1 MKKLPILL
9 ILILSIF
16 SWGFGTS
23 LAVPGKEAN
32 FNFEKRSNLVVFT
45 QLNLYPNIETVGV
58 AVTGT
63 GLPKKADLLYRQ
75 SGESVWRSGHALVR
89 IDDGRLMGSLFG
101 LSPLTSYDVKVL
113 DGTVEI
119 SGTITTQ
126 ANDLPFTPTAVI
138 HVNDDAP
145 SGGDGSVLAPF
156 RTIQEGVNKAV
167 PGAQVLVADGI
178 YREMVIFPASG
189 TVNNWIQVKAEGS
202 GAILDG
208 SETLTGN
215 AWTQYEGKTRVWQR
229 NIGAQLGY
237 LARDGNRFYNY
248 DSLSM
253 LFSSTGHGNTS
264 MTEGWY
270 LDPNTFIL
278 YIRSLDDPSNHTWQV
293 PRQLHAFDVNSRD
306 WIWIEG
312 FEMRYYNRCGVCTLN
327 ASHLVVR
334 KNKIHNMQLGVYFNW
349 TGNENQ
355 GNDTRVEY
363 NEIYDPL
370 VNEWPWKAV
379 KGSSMEGTAIVVRG
393 RTGAIVRNNDI
404 HNFFNGI
411 YTGSSGALENS
422 ALAFDADIYNNYI
435 HQISDD
441 ALEPEGACI
450 NHRFR
455 NNTIDSAFVG
465 VSLAP
470 ITMGPVW
477 MLRSTITNYTGM
489 AVKWDRNSDGIV
501 FIYHN
506 TAWTNAGNADA
517 VFLISPVYNAVM
529 RNNIFSST
537 AYSINAVPSG
547 SSGHDWNYDN
557 WYTTRTADV
566 NHFKWANIMYS
577 SVTKFCTASGLEC
590 NGYEVAPGLTNPASG
605 DFTLLLSSLNI
616 DKGIVIPG
624 INDQFSGKAP
634 DVGAFE
640 RAVDPPPMVISIV
653 RADATPIGAAEVKF
667 TVTFS
672 ESVSGVDA
680 ADFLIVTSP
689 AIVGTSITSVIPET
703 VTTYRVGVNTGFGD
717 GTLRLDL
724 MDNDSITDMVNN
736 PLGGVGV
743 GNGNFTSGDLYAIE
757 KTIPTVAKIALVEP
771 NINGADILHFSVI
784 FSKDVSGVDVGDF
797 GLFTNG
803 GILNATISEVSGAG
817 AVYNVSVN
825 SGTGDGT
832 LRLDLLDND
841 SIVDTLTNP
850 LGGVGA
856 GNGTF
861 ISGGVYTIDKTAPV
875 AVSILRADPNPA
887 SGNTVRYIVTFSE
900 TVSGLDSG
908 DFMPVMTDG
917 LTGASV
923 QGVSGSGNS
932 YTASVAVGSGIG
944 NLRLDLVDND
954 SVLDASG
961 KPLGGSGVGNANFTL
976 GEMYTVYR
984 PPVTIVSSVF
994 NSNAAN
1000 DGWILESN
1008 ENTNK
1013 GGTKN
1018 SNAVTF
1024 ILGDDARD
1032 RMYRAVLH
1040 FPTSGLPDN
1049 AVIDQVIL
1057 MIKRQGNLGTDPFNT
1072 HKNISLDIRKGAF
1085 GSFGPFSIG
1094 ALQISDFQA
1103 PADGYSIGIM
1113 QGNPVGGWYWSV
1125 LDSTAFPFINVIGET
1140 QIRLGFQ
1147 VDDNDDRNNDY
1158 LMFFSGNAKNAADR
1172 PQLLVKY
1179 YLP

>member
-1 MKKLPILL
+1 MKKLPILI
-9 ILILSIF
+9 ILVLSLF
-16 SWGFGTS
+16 AGFLPAS
-23 LAVPGKEAN
+23 VSASNQPADNLAV
-32 FNFEKRSNLVVFT
+32 FN
-45 QLNLYPNIETVGV
+45 QLNLYPNIETVGI

-63 GLPKKADLLYRQ
+63 GLPKKAGLLYRQ
-75 SGESVWRSGHALVR
+75 SGESVWRNGHALVR

-113 DGTVEI
+113 DGTTEI
-119 SGTITTQ
+119 NGTITTQ

-145 SGGDGSVLAPF
+145 SGGDGSVSAPF

-178 YREMVIFPASG
+178 YREMVTFPASG
-189 TVNNWIQVKAEGS
+189 TSNNWIQVKAEGS

-253 LFSSTGHGNTS
+253 LFSSTGHGNTT

-312 FEMRYYNRCGVCTLN
+312 FEIRYYNRCGVCTLN

-334 KNKIHNMQLGVYFNW
+334 KNKIHNLQLGIYFNW

-363 NEIYDPL
+363 NEIYDPP

-379 KGSSMEGTAIVVRG
+379 KSSSMEGTAIVVRG

-489 AVKWDRNSDGIV
+489 AVKWDRNSDGVV

-506 TAWTNAGNADA
+506 TAWTNAANVHA

-547 SSGHDWNYDN
+547 SSGHDWSYDN

-566 NHFKWANIMYS
+566 NHFKWANILYS
-577 SVTKFCTASGLEC
+577 SVAKFCAASGLEC
-590 NGYEVAPGLTNPASG
+590 NGYEAVPGLTNPGGG
-605 DFTLLLSSLNI
+605 DFTLLSSSPNI
-616 DKGIVIPG
+616 DKGVVITG
-624 INDQFSGKAP
+624 INDQFSGTAP

-640 RAVDPPPMVISIV
+640 RVFDPPPTVLSIV
-653 RADATPIGAAEVKF
+653 RADANPSGAAELKF

-672 ESVSGVDA
+672 EDVSGVDA
-680 ADFLIVTSP
+680 ADFALVPSPTVVGGTVTSVQP
-689 AIVGTSITSVIPET
+689 SSPTIYTIGINS
-703 VTTYRVGVNTGFGD
+703 GFGS
-717 GTLRLDL
+717 GTIRLDL
-724 MDNDSITDMVNN
+724 IDNDSIADTAGNL
-736 PLGGVGV
+736 LGGLGA
-743 GNGNFTSGDLYAIE
+743 GNGAFNTGDLYTIE
-757 KTIPTVAKIALVEP
+757 KSIPTVTSISL
-771 NINGADILHFSVI
+771 IDSTISGADLVHFTVN
-784 FSKDVSGVDVGDF
+784 FSKEVSGVDAGDF
-797 GLFTNG
+797 GLFTTG
-803 GILNATISEVSGAG
+803 GLLDAAVTEVIGAG
-817 AVYNVSVN
+817 AVYAVTVKT
-825 SGTGDGT
+825 GTGDGT
-832 LRLDLLDND
+832 LRLDLVDND
-841 SIVDTLTNP
+841 SIVDGIANP
-850 LGGVGA
+850 LGGAGG
-856 GNGTF
+856 GNGNF
-861 ISGGVYTIDKTAPV
+861 ITGGVYSIDKTAPT
-875 AVSILRADPNPA
+875 AISILRADLNPA
-887 SGNTVRYIVTFSE
+887 TAASVRFTVTFSE
-900 TVSGLDSG
+900 TVSGVDAA
-908 DFMPVMTDG
+908 DFSTQTTES
-917 LTGASV
+917 LTGASIL
-923 QGVSGSGNS
+923 GLSGSANTYTVNVANGNG
-932 YTASVAVGSGIG
+932 VG

-954 SVLDASG
+954 SIVDISG
-961 KPLGGSGVGNANFTL
+961 KPLGGAGMGNANFVT
-976 GEMYTVYR
+976 GEAYTINK
-984 PPVTIVSSVF
+984 PPIRIVSSVF
-994 NSNAAN
+994 NSNGAN

-1008 ENTNK
+1008 KDSNK

-1032 RMYRAVLH
+1032 RMYRAVLD
-1040 FPTSGLPDN
+1040 FPTNQLPDN
-1049 AVIDQVIL
+1049 AVITQVIL
-1057 MIKRQGNLGTDPFNT
+1057 MIKRQGNVGTDPFTT
-1072 HKNISLDIRKGAF
+1072 HKNISLDIRKGVF
-1085 GSFGPFSIG
+1085 GSFGPFGIG
-1094 ALQISDFQA
+1094 ALQVSDFQA
-1103 PADGYSIGIM
+1103 PADKYSVGVM
-1113 QGNPVGGWYWSV
+1113 QGNQVGGWYWSV
-1125 LDSTAFPFINVIGET
+1125 LDGAAFPFINLLGDT

-1147 VDDNDDRNNDY
+1147 IDDNDDRNNDY
-1158 LMFFSGNAKNAADR
+1158 LTFFSGNVKTSSDR
-1172 PQLLVKY
+1172 PQLLIKY